1 MKIRSV
7 LYLMAIVLVSLFA
20 FWGCAGTAD
29 MSAVPEE
36 TAPQEVAAPAEEE
49 TPQERS
55 MSAAEALQPVYY
67 DFDRSSIRSDAR
79 SALRKNAE
87 WLKANPDE
95 KIKIEGNCDERG
107 SNEYNLALGQ
117 RRAASAK
124 KYLVDSGISSRRIS
138 LISYGEE
145 KPACRESNEDC
156 WQENRRSDFVGQ

>member
-1 MKIRSV
+1 MKNRSV
-7 LYLMAIVLVSLFA
+7 LYLVAIVLVSLFA
-20 FWGCAGTAD
+20 FWGCPKQGE

-36 TAPQEVAAPAEEE
+36 TAPPQETVVEED

-95 KIKIEGNCDERG
+95 KVKIEGNCDERG

-156 WQENRRSDFVGQ
+156 WQENRRSDFVGR